1 MADITGD
8 DWGEI
13 HAKAWRDPD
22 FKRLLETDPTAAIR
36 LYGNGC
42 KPPKVFDRIVF
53 VRPKP
58 DIDDKFLPFVNPF
71 PPSCC

>member
-13 HAKAWRDPD
+13 HARAWRDAK
-22 FKRLLETDPTAAIR
+22 FKELLETDPSAAIKQ
-36 LYGNGC
+36 YGDSVGKKFN
-42 KPPKVFDRIVF
+42 KIVF

-58 DIDDKFLPFVNPF
+58 DIADEFLPFVNPF